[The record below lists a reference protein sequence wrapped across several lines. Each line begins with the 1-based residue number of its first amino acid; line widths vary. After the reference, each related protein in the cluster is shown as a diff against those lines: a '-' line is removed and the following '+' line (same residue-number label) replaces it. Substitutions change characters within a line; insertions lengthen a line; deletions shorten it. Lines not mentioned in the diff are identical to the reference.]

1 MPSEDRVSRRLHP
14 KLRMIANGS
23 DRVNGLR
30 AELSSVVASSVDQ
43 RTLTPPRRI
52 AESLVKP
59 QVLRAP
65 GNEPAF
71 SATTRAPRRPKLTKA
86 RHAFVNVFIELE
98 RDRGGGAQGEG
109 APELEALATTLKRD
123 LRKRTRGSRIRG
135 SVVTQ
140 RNFIAA
146 TVAVDALDRLKTHPG
161 IAFVQPAEALKFSL
175 PTGSTASGL
184 TPPATR
190 VPLTGADRPRG
201 KGVVIGIIDV
211 GGFDFGHPDFLDAD
225 GQTRFIGI
233 WDQGGSGRRA
243 PAPFNYGAELTRTHL
258 RAAVTQS
265 RKPRSLP
272 AAMLEPQSQQVRGS
286 HGTHVAS
293 IAGGQSGV
301 CPEADIAAV
310 LIDIPRQGSR
320 LEERRFTFSDSSRI
334 VHAVEYLIGLAGDRP
349 ISINISLGTNGGA
362 HDGSSGVS
370 RWLDALLATPGRS
383 ICVAAGNAG
392 QDAATEPND
401 IGWVMG
407 RIHSSGRI
415 PAQGLDVDLNWVVV
429 GDSIADV
436 SENEL
441 EIWYGAQDRLTVQVK
456 PPGSDRWIVVRPRQY
471 VENRRLASGTTVSI
485 YNELY
490 HPTSGSN
497 YIAVYLAPNLDPERP
512 IGVEAGV
519 WKIRLTGEDI
529 RDGRFHCWIERDD
542 PYELDRR
549 GRVRVFRFP
558 SFFASGSYV
567 DSHSISSLAC
577 GHRVIAV
584 ANLDEARQ
592 AIHATSSQGPTR
604 EDRLK
609 PDIAAPG
616 TDIVAANAFAPGQP
630 LWTSMSGTS
639 MASPYV
645 AGVIGL
651 MLERQ
656 PTLTAAQCLG
666 ILQRTTR
673 PLPGGSY
680 AWRNDAGF
688 GQIQPERAL
697 AEASELT
704 LRTPTEGRS

>member
-1 MPSEDRVSRRLHP
+1 
-14 KLRMIANGS
+14 MIANGS

-43 RTLTPPRRI
+43 RAITPPRRI
-52 AESLVKP
+52 TETLAKP
-59 QVLRAP
+59 GVLRAP
-65 GNEPAF
+65 GNEAAF
-71 SATTRAPRRPKLTKA
+71 SAATRAPRRPRLTKA
-86 RHAFVNVFIELE
+86 RQAFVNVFIELE
-98 RDRGGGAQGEG
+98 RDRGGGVRGEG
-109 APELEALATTLKRD
+109 ARELSALAAELKTS
-123 LRKRTRGSRIRG
+123 LRERTRGSRIRG
-135 SVVTQ
+135 TVVTQ
-140 RNFIAA
+140 RNVIAA
-146 TVAVDALDRLKTHPG
+146 TVAVDQLDRLKTHPSV
-161 IAFVQPAEALKFSL
+161 AFVQPAEALKFSL
-175 PTGSTASGL
+175 PTSSTTAGL
-184 TPPATR
+184 TPPAAR
-190 VPLTGADRPRG
+190 VPLAGADRPRG
-201 KGVVIGIIDV
+201 KGVVLGLIDV
-211 GGFDFGHPDFLDAD
+211 GGFDFGHPDFLDTE

-233 WDQGGSGRRA
+233 WDQGGRGRRP
-243 PAPFNYGAELTRTHL
+243 PAPFTYGAELTGAHL

-265 RKPRSLP
+265 RKPGSLP
-272 AAMLEPQSQQVRGS
+272 AAMLEPQSQQTRGS

-293 IAGGQSGV
+293 IAAGRSGV

-310 LIDIPRQGSR
+310 LIDIPSQGSP
-320 LEERRFTFSDSSRI
+320 LEQRRFTFSDSSRI
-334 VHAVEYLIGLAGDRP
+334 VHAVEYLLALAGGRP
-349 ISINISLGTNGGA
+349 LSINVSLGTNGGA

-392 QDAATEPND
+392 QDVATGPSD

-407 RIHSSGRI
+407 RIHASGRI

-490 HPTSGSN
+490 HPTNGCN
-497 YIAVYLAPNLDPERP
+497 YIAVYLAPNLQPERP

-519 WKIRLTGEDI
+519 WKVRLTGDDI

-558 SFFASGSYV
+558 SFFASGSHV

-584 ANLDEARQ
+584 ANLDEARE
-592 AIHATSSQGPTR
+592 AINVTSSQGPTR

-616 TDIVAANAFAPGQP
+616 TDVVAANGFAPGEP
-630 LWTSMSGTS
+630 LWTAMSGTS

-680 AWRNDAGF
+680 EWRNDAGF

-697 AEASELT
+697 AEAAELT
-704 LRTPTEGRS
+704 LRTPTEGRP

>member
-30 AELSSVVASSVDQ
+30 AELSSIMASSVDQ
-43 RTLTPPRRI
+43 RVIAPPRRI
-52 AESLVKP
+52 AAKLAKP
-59 QVLRAP
+59 GVLRAP

-71 SATTRAPRRPKLTKA
+71 SGKSRAEKRPKLTKA

-98 RDRGGGAQGEG
+98 RDRHGGAGGEG
-109 APELEALATTLKRD
+109 VKELDALAAYLKTRLAD
-123 LRKRTRGSRIRG
+123 RARGSRIRG
-135 SVVTQ
+135 TVVRQ

-146 TVAVDALDRLKTHPG
+146 TVPVDELEQLKRMDNV
-161 IAFVQPAEALKFSL
+161 AFVQPAEPLRFSL
-175 PTGSTASGL
+175 PMASTSVGL
-184 TPPATR
+184 KPPAPR
-190 VPLTGADRPRG
+190 VPFGRGERPTG
-201 KGVVIGIIDV
+201 KGAIVGIIDV
-211 GGFDFGHPDFLDAD
+211 GGFDFGHPDFLDD
-225 GQTRFIGI
+225 RGKTRFIGI
-233 WDQGGSGRRA
+233 WDQGGTGRPA
-243 PAPFNYGAELTRTHL
+243 PARFNYGGELKPVHL
-258 RAAVTQS
+258 DAAVARAA
-265 RKPRSLP
+265 RPGGLP

-293 IAGGQSGV
+293 IAAGRSGV
-301 CPEADIAAV
+301 CPEAEIAAV
-310 LIDIPRQGSR
+310 LIDIPRQGSE
-320 LEERRFTFSDSSRI
+320 LDERRFTFSDSSRI
-334 VHAVEYLIGLAGDRP
+334 VHAVEYLLDVAKGRP

-370 RWLDALLATPGRS
+370 RWLDALLATAGRS
-383 ICVAAGNAG
+383 VCVAAGNAG
-392 QDAATEPND
+392 QEAATEPND

-407 RIHSSGRI
+407 RVHSSGRI
-415 PAQGLDVDLNWVVV
+415 PAQGLDLDLSWVVV

-441 EIWYGAQDRLTVQVK
+441 EIWYGAQDRLIVQLK
-456 PPGSDRWIVVRPRQY
+456 PPDSDRFIVVEPRQY
-471 VENRRLASGTTVSI
+471 VENKRLASGTTVSI

-490 HPTSGSN
+490 HPTNGCN
-497 YIAVYLAPNLDPERP
+497 YISLYLSPNLEPDRP
-512 IGVEAGV
+512 IGVQAGV
-519 WKIRLTGEDI
+519 WKVRLTGQEI

-542 PYELDRR
+542 PYELDRL
-549 GRVRVFRFP
+549 GQVRVFRFP
-558 SFFASGSYV
+558 SFFSAESNV

-577 GHRVIAV
+577 GHRVIGV

-592 AIHATSSQGPTR
+592 RINVTSSQGPTR

-616 TDIVAANAFAPGQP
+616 TDIVAANGFAPGGP

-645 AGVIGL
+645 AGVIAL
-651 MLERQ
+651 LLAQR

-666 ILQRTTR
+666 ILQRTAR

-680 AWRNDAGF
+680 EWRNDAGF
-688 GQIQPERAL
+688 GQIHPERAL
-697 AEASELT
+697 EEALSLDV
-704 LRTPTEGRS
+704 RVPTEGRP

>member
-43 RTLTPPRRI
+43 RTIAPPKRV
-52 AESLVKP
+52 AETLAKP

-65 GNEPAF
+65 GNEQAF
-71 SATTRAPRRPKLTKA
+71 SAKKRPAKRPKLRKA
-86 RHAFVNVFIELE
+86 RHAFVNVFIEVE
-98 RDRGGGAQGEG
+98 PDGRDRATGAGVKEQ
-109 APELEALATTLKRD
+109 AALAATLKTR
-123 LRKRTRGSRIRG
+123 LRQRTRGSRIRG
-135 SVVTQ
+135 SVVEQ
-140 RNFIAA
+140 RNVIAA
-146 TVAVDALDRLKTHPG
+146 TVAVDELDWLKQQRSV
-161 IAFVQPAEALKFSL
+161 AFVQPAEPLNFSL
-175 PTGSTASGL
+175 PTASTTAGL
-184 TPPATR
+184 VPPASR
-190 VPLTGADRPRG
+190 VPFTRGNRPRG
-201 KGVVIGIIDV
+201 TGVVIGIIDV

-225 GQTRFIGI
+225 GKTRFIGI

-243 PAPFNYGAELTRTHL
+243 PAPFNYGSELSRASL
-258 RAAVTQS
+258 NAAVAQS
-265 RKPRSLP
+265 RRPRSLP
-272 AAMLEPQSQQVRGS
+272 ASMLEPQSQQARGS

-293 IAGGQSGV
+293 IAAGKAGV

-310 LIDIPRQGSR
+310 LIDIPSQSSP
-320 LEERRFTFSDSSRI
+320 LDERRFTFSDSSRI
-334 VHAVEYLIGLAGDRP
+334 VHAVEYLLALAGGRP

-370 RWLDALLATPGRS
+370 RWLDALLTTPGRS

-392 QDAATEPND
+392 QDVATEPSD

-407 RIHSSGRI
+407 RIHASGRI

-429 GDSIADV
+429 GNSIADV

-456 PPGSDRWIVVRPRQY
+456 PPGSDRWLVVRPREY
-471 VENRRLASGTTVSI
+471 VENKRLASGTTVSV

-490 HPTSGSN
+490 HPTSGCN
-497 YIAVYLAPNLDPERP
+497 YIAVYLSPNLDPDRP

-519 WKIRLTGEDI
+519 WKVRLTGDDV

-549 GRVRVFRFP
+549 GQVRVFRFP

-577 GHRVIAV
+577 GHRVVAV
-584 ANLDEARQ
+584 ANLDEVRQ
-592 AIHATSSQGPTR
+592 TINVTSSQGPTR

-616 TDIVAANAFAPGQP
+616 TDIVAANGFAPGEP

-651 MLERQ
+651 MLQEQ
-656 PTLTAAQCLG
+656 PTLTAAQCMG
-666 ILQRTTR
+666 ILQRTAR

-680 AWRNDAGF
+680 EWRNDAGF

-697 AEASELT
+697 GEARELT
-704 LRTPTEGRS
+704 RRDPTEGRP